1 MDVVVDLAQ
10 PGDDEGIRA
19 LVRRQALP
27 GRIRLSLAREPDFA
41 LGCAVTGDDYRIV
54 VARAADSGDIVGV
67 ACRSVRQVY
76 LAGRERR
83 IGYLGQLRVD
93 ERFRGRWLVSRGFS
107 LLAAIDRDDPL
118 PAYLASIVDGN
129 FEATGILV
137 EKGRA
142 RFPAFREVA
151 AYHTLA
157 LPVRRRKP
165 PLNGPEEILP
175 GSADQLSELASFLRA
190 EGVRRQ
196 LFSVWTEDAL
206 ARLEGFGLRLE
217 DIRIARRRG
226 AIVGVIALWDQ
237 TAYKQSIVRGYSGWM
252 KLLSPILPRVGDT
265 IRSATASLV
274 SVVND
279 DPRTFARLL
288 REVYGAARARGF
300 AYLLVGLDAR
310 DPLLKI
316 VRTYAHYSY
325 PSRLYLAS
333 WADGHGGSKGGP
345 LHDQLDERPAYVDIA
360 TL

>member
-1 MDVVVDLAQ
+1 MDVVVDLAR

-19 LVRRQALP
+19 LVRREALP
-27 GRIRLSLAREPDFA
+27 GRIRLSLAREPEFA
-41 LGCAVTGDDYRIV
+41 MGCAVTGDDYRVV
-54 VARAADSGDIVGV
+54 VARAADTGDIVGV
-67 ACRSVRQVY
+67 ACRSVRRVF
-76 LAGRERR
+76 LAGREHR

-107 LLAAIDRDDPL
+107 LLAAIDRDEPL

-129 FEATGILV
+129 SEATGILV
-137 EKGRA
+137 AKRRA

-151 AYHTLA
+151 AYRTLA
-157 LPVRRRKP
+157 LPVRRKP
-165 PLNGPEEILP
+165 PLAGPEEIVP
-175 GSADQLSELASFLRA
+175 GSADQLSELAGFLRA

-196 LFSVWTEDAL
+196 LFPVWTEDAL

-217 DIRIARRRG
+217 DIRIARRCG

-252 KLLSPILPRVGDT
+252 KALSPILPRIGDT
-265 IRSATASLV
+265 IRSVTASLV

-279 DPRTFARLL
+279 DPQVFARLL
-288 REVYGAARARGF
+288 REVYRAARSRGF

-316 VRTYAHYSY
+316 ARTYSHYSY

-333 WADGHGGSKGGP
+333 WANGHGGSNGGA
-345 LHDQLDERPAYVDIA
+345 LHAQLDERPAYVDIA